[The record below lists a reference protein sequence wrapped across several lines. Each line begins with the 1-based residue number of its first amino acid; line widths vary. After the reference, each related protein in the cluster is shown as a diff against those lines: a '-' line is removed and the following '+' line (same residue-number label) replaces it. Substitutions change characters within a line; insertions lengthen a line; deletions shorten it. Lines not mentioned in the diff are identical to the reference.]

1 MKATK
6 EWLNSYVECNDKS
19 LEELENIFTMTGT
32 KVEEVISL
40 YEMKNVVIGKVEKI
54 EKHPDAEKLVICQV
68 NVGKGEITQIV
79 TGASNL
85 IEGDIVPVAKHGSIL
100 PNGIEIKKGMLR
112 GIESNG
118 MMCSYQELNLTKDFE
133 GDQVEY
139 GIMVLPKKY
148 EENLGEE
155 FLDVFSYINE
165 SVFDFEITP
174 NRQDCQGVKGIA
186 RELAVGLDRKFN
198 DNAKLKYSDLEL
210 DKKEFLEK
218 LREFLEK

>member
-85 IEGDIVPVAKHGSIL
+85 IEGDIVPVAKH
-100 PNGIEIKKGMLR
+100 
-112 GIESNG
+112 
-118 MMCSYQELNLTKDFE
+118 
-133 GDQVEY
+133 
-139 GIMVLPKKY
+139 
-148 EENLGEE
+148 
-155 FLDVFSYINE
+155 
-165 SVFDFEITP
+165 
-174 NRQDCQGVKGIA
+174 
-186 RELAVGLDRKFN
+186 
-198 DNAKLKYSDLEL
+198 
-210 DKKEFLEK
+210 
-218 LREFLEK
+218 